1 MNIQF
6 MLAAR
11 YLSGRKLRTFLTTLA
26 VIFGVMI
33 IFSLNGMLPA
43 FSQAFREN
51 MLAASGAVDLSV
63 TGVTDDVFDAKALNV
78 VRGVNG
84 IAQASGSLRR
94 TITLPAGSA
103 VDAVTVTGLDDAAQT
118 VRPYQV
124 VSGRFL
130 QPGDGNVIV
139 IPQHLAQQTDLAV
152 GDKFIL
158 PATSG
163 TNEFNIIGVIVT
175 SPLPGVEAVYM
186 PLPAAQQLLN
196 QPDQIN
202 TIEAVLATG
211 ADRTRVE
218 ADVQARLGSNFKLGG
233 LEAGNEL
240 LSNFQLG
247 EVAIDLF
254 GTLAIVMGG
263 FIIFNTFRTV
273 VAERRHDLGMLR
285 AVGATRRTVVGVI
298 LAESLVQG
306 IIGTVLGMI
315 AGYGLVIVFLSG
327 VGSIIQQLVRFQ
339 IGGPIFTPWAFILSI
354 GLGVGITVLAGLYP
368 AIMAGRVTPIEALRP
383 AELAVQRRTF
393 NRREIGGLVLI
404 GIAVITLLIRNSQLS
419 ATGAFLFIVGLIL
432 IAPVLIRPIASIFG
446 RVLGVIFAREG
457 QIAQGNLVRQPG
469 RAAVTASTMMI
480 SLAIIVALLGLL
492 ASLYNG
498 LMGGFMDKTL
508 NADFML
514 MPPSIFLQSGNV
526 GAAPDLARKIQ
537 EVPGVAA
544 LTTLRLG
551 TSDVKGLPL
560 QVIGIDPTSFPIVS
574 GLQFTAGDEK
584 QAYADLAAGRAMIIN
599 GIFATKNRVSIG
611 DILPLATAEGT
622 QDYRVVGIGTDV
634 LNAKLD
640 TGYISQANLAN
651 DFHQTNDVM
660 LLVRK
665 TPQADVGQVRIALEK
680 ITKAYPAFTLFAFT
694 EWRDLLLNTLSGAM
708 GFFYLLLAALTL
720 PSLIALIN
728 TLAINVIERTRE
740 IGMIRAVGGTRSQ
753 VRRMI
758 LAESLLLS
766 AAGTGFGI
774 LAGIW
779 LGYSIVS
786 AISIAGI
793 VMPYSFPAAGV
804 LVAIGVGLIFGVLAS
819 LIPARQAARLDIIA
833 ALHYE

>member
-1 MNIQF
+1 MSIQF

-11 YLSGRKLRTFLTTLA
+11 YLSGRKLRTLLTTLA

-33 IFSLNGMLPA
+33 IFALNGMLPA

-51 MLAASGAVDLSV
+51 MLAATGAVDLSV
-63 TGVTDDVFDAKALNV
+63 TGVTENVFDTTALAT
-78 VRGVNG
+78 VRSVNG
-84 IAQASGSLRR
+84 IAHASGSLRR

-103 VDAVTVTGLDDAAQT
+103 AEAVTVTGLDDAAQT
-118 VRPYQV
+118 VRPYYL

-130 QPGDGNVIV
+130 QPGDENVMI
-139 IPQHLAQQTDLAV
+139 ISQHLAQQAGLKV
-152 GDKFIL
+152 GDKFTL
-158 PATSG
+158 PSTSG
-163 TNEFNIIGVIVT
+163 TTEFDISGLITT
-175 SPLPGVEAVYM
+175 SPLPGVEAVYV
-186 PLPAAQQLLN
+186 PLSAAQQLLN

-202 TIEAVLATG
+202 TIEAVLAAG
-211 ADRTRVE
+211 IDRAQVE
-218 ADVQARLGSNFKLGG
+218 TAVQAQLGSGFKLGG
-233 LEAGNEL
+233 LEVGNEL

-254 GTLAIVMGG
+254 GLLAIAMGG

-273 VAERRHDLGMLR
+273 VAERRRDLGLLR
-285 AVGATRRTVVGVI
+285 AVGATRRMVIGVI
-298 LAESLVQG
+298 LTESLIQG
-306 IIGTVLGMI
+306 VIGTVLGMI
-315 AGYGLVIVFLSG
+315 AGYGLIIFMLTG
-327 VGSIIQQLVRFQ
+327 IGPMIQQLVRFQ
-339 IGGPIFTPWAFILSI
+339 IGGPLFTPWAFILSI

-383 AELAVQRRTF
+383 AEAAVQQRAL
-393 NRREIGGLVLI
+393 NRREIGGIILI
-404 GIAVITLLIRNSQLS
+404 GLAVITLLIKNSQLS
-419 ATGAFLFIVGLIL
+419 AAGAFLFIIGLIL
-432 IAPVLIRPIASIFG
+432 IAPLLIRPITAIFG
-446 RVLGVIFAREG
+446 RLLGVVFAREG
-457 QIAQGNLVRQPG
+457 QIAQGNLTRQPG

-492 ASLYNG
+492 GSLYNG
-498 LMGGFMDKTL
+498 MLGGFLDKTL

-514 MPPSIFLQSGNV
+514 MPPSIFLQSGNI
-526 GAAPDLARKIQ
+526 GATPELAQQIRQ
-537 EVPGVAA
+537 APGVSM

-551 TSDVKGLPL
+551 TSKVGNLPL
-560 QVIGIDPTSFPIVS
+560 QVIGIDPATFPIVS
-574 GLQFTAGDEK
+574 GLQFTAGDET
-584 QAYADLAAGRAMIIN
+584 QAYADLAAGHAIVIN
-599 GIFATKNRVSIG
+599 GVFALKNKVNIG
-611 DILPLATAEGT
+611 DVLPLATAEGT

-640 TGYISQANLAN
+640 TGYISQTDLAR
-651 DFHQTNDVM
+651 DFHQANDVM

-665 TPQADVGQVRIALEK
+665 APEADALQVRVALEK
-680 ITKAYPAFTLFAFT
+680 ITRNYPAFTLFAYT
-694 EWRDLLLNTLSGAM
+694 EWRSLLLDTVSGAM

-786 AISIAGI
+786 GISMAGI

-804 LVAIGVGLIFGVLAS
+804 LAAIGVGLIFGVLAS
-819 LIPARQAARLDIIA
+819 TIPARQAARLDIIA

>member
-6 MLAAR
+6 TLAAR

-33 IFSLNGMLPA
+33 IFALNGMLPS
-43 FSQAFREN
+43 FLQAFRQN
-51 MLAASGAVDLSV
+51 MLAATGAVDLSI
-63 TGVTDDVFDAKALNV
+63 TGATDNVFDNTALDA
-78 VRGVNG
+78 VRGIDG
-84 IAQASGSLRR
+84 ITQASGSLRR

-103 VDAVTVTGLDDAAQT
+103 VDAVTLTGLDDAAET
-118 VRPYQV
+118 VRPYYV
-124 VSGRFL
+124 ASGRFL
-130 QPGDGNVIV
+130 QPGDGNVV
-139 IPQHLAQQTDLAV
+139 VVSEHLAQLAGLAV
-152 GDKFIL
+152 GDRFTL
-158 PATSG
+158 PSTSG
-163 TNEFNIIGVIVT
+163 TTEFVIVGIITT
-175 SPLPGVEAVYM
+175 SPLPGVEAVYV
-186 PLPAAQQLLN
+186 PLLAAQQLLN
-196 QPDQIN
+196 QPEQIN
-202 TIEAVLATG
+202 TIEAVLAAG
-211 ADRTRVE
+211 ADRARVE
-218 ADVQARLGSNFKLGG
+218 TDVQLQLGSSFKLGG
-233 LEAGNEL
+233 LEVGNEL

-247 EVAIDLF
+247 EIAIDLF
-254 GTLAIVMGG
+254 GVLAIVMGG

-273 VAERRHDLGMLR
+273 VAERRRDLGLLR

-306 IIGTVLGMI
+306 VIGTVLGMI
-315 AGYGLVIVFLSG
+315 AGYGMVVLFMSG
-327 VGSIIQQLVRFQ
+327 IGPMLEQFVHFQ

-354 GLGVGITVLAGLYP
+354 GLGVGITMLAGLYP

-383 AELAVQRRTF
+383 AVAEVQRHALKRS
-393 NRREIGGLVLI
+393 EIVGIVLI
-404 GIAVITLLIRNSQLS
+404 GLAVITLLIRNSQLS
-419 ATGAFLFIVGLIL
+419 AAGAFLFIVGLIL

-446 RVLGVIFAREG
+446 RLLDVIFAREG
-457 QIAQGNLVRQPG
+457 QIAQGNLTRQPG

-498 LMGGFMDKTL
+498 FMGGFLDKTL

-514 MPPSIFLQSGNV
+514 MPPSIFLQSGNI
-526 GAAPDLARKIQ
+526 GAAPELAQQIR
-537 EVPGVAA
+537 ETPGVSAI
-544 LTTLRLG
+544 TTLRLG
-551 TSDVKGLPL
+551 TSSVDGLPL
-560 QVIGIDPTSFPIVS
+560 QVIGIDPATFPIVS
-574 GLQFTAGDEK
+574 GLQFTTGDET
-584 QAYADLAAGRAMIIN
+584 QAYTDLAAGRAIVIN
-599 GIFATKNRVSIG
+599 NIFALKNNVKVG
-611 DILPLATAEGT
+611 DALPLATAEGT
-622 QDYRVVGIGTDV
+622 HDYRVVGIGTDV
-634 LNAKLD
+634 LNAKLG
-640 TGYISQANLAN
+640 TGYISQANLSS
-651 DFHQTNDVM
+651 DFHQTNDLM
-660 LLVRK
+660 MLVRK
-665 TPQADVGQVRIALEK
+665 APEANAVQVRVALEK

-694 EWRDLLLNTLSGAM
+694 EWRDMLLNTLSGAM

-779 LGYSIVS
+779 LGYAIVS

-804 LVAIGVGLIFGVLAS
+804 LAAIGVGLIFGVLAS
-819 LIPARQAARLDIIA
+819 TIPARQAARLDIIA

>member
-1 MNIQF
+1 MGIQF

-33 IFSLNGMLPA
+33 IFGLNGMLPA

-51 MLAASGAVDLSV
+51 LLAASGAVDLSV
-63 TGVTDDVFDAKALNV
+63 TGVTENVFDATV
-78 VRGVNG
+78 VDTVGSVDGV
-84 IAQASGSLRR
+84 AQASGSLRR

-103 VDAVTVTGLDDAAQT
+103 VDAVTVTGLDAAAQT
-118 VRPYQV
+118 VRPYQL

-130 QPGDGNVIV
+130 QPGDGNVMV
-139 IPQHLAQQTDLAV
+139 ISQHLALQAGLAA
-152 GDKFIL
+152 GDKLTL
-158 PATSG
+158 PSTSG
-163 TNEFNIIGVIVT
+163 TTEFDIIGIITT
-175 SPLPGVEAVYM
+175 SPLPGVEAVYV
-186 PLPAAQQLLN
+186 PLSAAQQLLN

-202 TIEAVLATG
+202 TIEAVLAAG
-211 ADRTRVE
+211 ADRARVE
-218 ADVQARLGSNFKLGG
+218 AEVQARLGSSFKLGG
-233 LEAGNEL
+233 LEVGNEL

-247 EVAIDLF
+247 EFAIDLF
-254 GTLAIVMGG
+254 GMLAIVMGG
-263 FIIFNTFRTV
+263 FIIFNTFRTI
-273 VAERRHDLGMLR
+273 VAERRRDLGMLR
-285 AVGATRRTVVGVI
+285 AVGATRRTVIGVI
-298 LAESLVQG
+298 LTESLLQG
-306 IIGTVLGMI
+306 VIGTVLGMI

-354 GLGVGITVLAGLYP
+354 GSGVGITVLAGLYP

-383 AELAVQRRTF
+383 AVAEVQQRTF
-393 NRREIGGLVLI
+393 NRREIGGVILI
-404 GIAVITLLIRNSQLS
+404 GIAVITLLLRNSQLS

-446 RVLGVIFAREG
+446 RLLSVIFAREG
-457 QIAQGNLVRQPG
+457 QIAQGNLARQPG

-498 LMGGFMDKTL
+498 LMGGLLDKTL

-514 MPPSIFLQSGNV
+514 MPPSIFLQSGNI
-526 GAAPDLARKIQ
+526 GATPELAQQIR
-537 EVPGVAA
+537 EAPGVSA

-551 TSDVKGLPL
+551 TSAANGLPL
-560 QVIGIDPTSFPIVS
+560 QVIGIDPATFPIVS
-574 GLQFTAGDEK
+574 GLQFTAGDET

-599 GIFATKNRVSIG
+599 GIFATKNHVGIG
-611 DILPLATAEGT
+611 DTLSLATAEGT
-622 QDYRVVGIGTDV
+622 QDYRVVGIGTDL

-660 LLVRK
+660 MLVRK
-665 TPQADVGQVRIALEK
+665 SPGADAVQVRVALEK
-680 ITKAYPAFTLFAFT
+680 IVKGYPAFTLFAFT
-694 EWRDLLLNTLSGAM
+694 EWRDLMFNTLNGAM

-758 LAESLLLS
+758 LAESLLLA

-779 LGYSIVS
+779 LGYSIVN

-804 LVAIGVGLIFGVLAS
+804 LAAIGVGLVFGVLAS
-819 LIPARQAARLDIIA
+819 TIPARQAARLDIIA

>member
-1 MNIQF
+1 MTIQF

-33 IFSLNGMLPA
+33 IFALNGMLPA

-51 MLAASGAVDLSV
+51 LLAASGAVDLAV
-63 TGVTDDVFDAKALNV
+63 TSATDNVFDQHVLDT
-78 VRGVNG
+78 VRGVHG

-103 VDAVTVTGLDDAAQT
+103 ADAVTVTGIDDNAAT
-118 VRPYQV
+118 VRLFYL
-124 VSGRFL
+124 VSGRLL
-130 QPGDGNVIV
+130 QPGDENAMI
-139 IPQHLAQQTDLAV
+139 ISQHLAQLAGLAV
-152 GDKFIL
+152 GDKFTL
-158 PATSG
+158 PSTSG
-163 TNEFNIIGVIVT
+163 TTEFEIVGVIRS
-175 SPLPGVEAVYM
+175 SPMPGVEAVYV
-186 PLPAAQQLLN
+186 PLSAAQQMLN

-202 TIEAVLATG
+202 TIEAVLAAG
-211 ADRTRVE
+211 ADRAQVE
-218 ADVQARLGSNFKLGG
+218 AEVQAQLGDSFKLGG
-233 LEAGNEL
+233 LEVGNEL

-247 EVAIDLF
+247 EIIIDVF
-254 GTLAIVMGG
+254 GLLAILMGG

-273 VAERRHDLGMLR
+273 VAERRRDLGMLR
-285 AVGATRRTVVGVI
+285 AVGATRRTIIGVI
-298 LAESLVQG
+298 LTESFIQG
-306 IIGTVLGMI
+306 VIGTALGMI
-315 AGYGLVIVFLSG
+315 AGYGLVIVMMSG
-327 VGSIIQQLVRFQ
+327 IGPMLQQLVHFQ
-339 IGGPIFTPWAFILSI
+339 IGGPLFTPWAFILSI

-383 AELAVQRRTF
+383 TVGEVQQRAL
-393 NRREIGGLVLI
+393 NRREIGGLILI
-404 GIAVITLLIRNSQLS
+404 GLATITLLIKNNQLS
-419 ATGAFLFIVGLIL
+419 AAGAFLFIVGLIL
-432 IAPVLIRPIASIFG
+432 IAPALIRPIASIFG

-457 QIAQGNLVRQPG
+457 QIAQGNLTRQPG
-469 RAAVTASTMMI
+469 RAGVTASTMMI

-498 LMGGFMDKTL
+498 MLGGFMDKTL
-508 NADFML
+508 SADFML
-514 MPPSIFLQSGNV
+514 MPPSIFLQSGNI
-526 GAAPDLARKIQ
+526 GAAPELAQQIR
-537 EVPGVAA
+537 ETPGVSAI
-544 LTTLRLG
+544 TTLRLG
-551 TSDVKGLPL
+551 TSKVGHLPL
-560 QVIGIDPTSFPIVS
+560 QVIGIDPATFPIVS
-574 GLQFTAGDEK
+574 GLQFTAGDEA
-584 QAYADLAAGRAMIIN
+584 QAYAELAAGRAIIIN
-599 GIFATKNRVSIG
+599 GVFALKNNVQFG
-611 DILPLATAEGT
+611 DTLPLATAEGT
-622 QDYRVVGIGTDV
+622 QTYRVVGIGTDV

-640 TGYISQANLAN
+640 TGYISQVNLER

-665 TPQADVGQVRIALEK
+665 APEADALQVRVELEK
-680 ITKAYPAFTLFAFT
+680 ITKHYPAFTLFALT
-694 EWRDLLLNTLSGAM
+694 EWRNLLLDTLSGAM

-740 IGMIRAVGGTRSQ
+740 IGMIRAVGGTRTQ

-786 AISIAGI
+786 GISLAGI

-819 LIPARQAARLDIIA
+819 TIPARQAARLDIIA